1 MINNNPIV
9 DALTENLNKVFGV
22 ESEETQLEPIV
33 NIEGEIVVSEE
44 NPDDFRQLE
53 ADHEATRRNIIK
65 LLNKS
70 DGALTAALS
79 LATSSESPRAIEA
92 LSTLMKTISDINSTL
107 LDSHVKVE
115 QVKSKKKSKGEVQA
129 TQNNNITQNNMVFN
143 GTADE
148 LQKFLEQ
155 KKNINQA

>member
-22 ESEETQLEPIV
+22 EAEETQMEPIR

-44 NPDDFRQLE
+44 NPDDYRKLE
-53 ADHEATRRNIIK
+53 ADHEATRRNIMN
-65 LLNKS
+65 LLRKS
-70 DGALTAALS
+70 DGALQSALS
-79 LATSSESPRAIEA
+79 LVSSSESPRAIEA
-92 LSTLMKTISDINSTL
+92 LSNLMKTISDINSSL

-115 QVKSKKKSKGEVQA
+115 QVKSKKKGKGEIQA
-129 TQNNNITQNNMVFN
+129 TQNNITQNNVVFN

-148 LQKFLEQ
+148 LQKMIEQ
-155 KKNINQA
+155 KEGNN